1 MTWMW
6 IATQSQTVLHSF
18 TSQETSNWLL
28 SQQITKSTAPKMLRR
43 KFDRK
48 RKRKKSYKMYIEQK
62 KAANQEI
69 NKICL
74 KRV

>member
-48 RKRKKSYKMYIEQK
+48 RKKKVTKCTSNRKKQQTK
-62 KAANQEI
+62 KLIRYA
-69 NKICL
+69 
-74 KRV
+74 

>member
-1 MTWMW
+1 MW

-18 TSQETSNWLL
+18 TSQESSNWLL

-48 RKRKKSYKMYIEQK
+48 RKRKKSYKTSNRK
-62 KAANQEI
+62 KQ
-69 NKICL
+69 L
-74 KRV
+74 KKPRN